1 MTVQRVFLDD
11 WRWTVIVCY
20 NAVAEDT
27 GTILDL
33 MDEAEIPFDKIE
45 AAERILSNFQPDSGL
60 TASSSKSRSSVC
72 VIGRASSVFE
82 FQNTYDHEKGHV
94 TMHIAKALGIDPF
107 GEELQYLAGDIGRK
121 TYPVARMYLCAGCG
135 NDRRGGK
142 LPVCFQKHRA
152 NFLHTVLFVSHI
164 LNPQHCSSPRLKDC
178 KVSRQQSPGLQKIR
192 CRTEP

>member
-11 WRWTVIVCY
+11 WRWTVIACY

-33 MDEAEIPFDKIE
+33 MDEAEIPLDKIE

-107 GEELQYLAGDIGRK
+107 GEELQYRAGDIGRK

-135 NDRRGGK
+135 NGR
-142 LPVCFQKHRA
+142 
-152 NFLHTVLFVSHI
+152 
-164 LNPQHCSSPRLKDC
+164 
-178 KVSRQQSPGLQKIR
+178 
-192 CRTEP
+192 